1 MPYRAELL
9 SLGRQ
14 TGQKKTFNFFVLPSN
29 HNSREI
35 IEF

>member
-14 TGQKKTFNFFVLPSN
+14 TGQQKKKRLTSLCFHLITTA
-29 HNSREI
+29 EK
-35 IEF
+35 